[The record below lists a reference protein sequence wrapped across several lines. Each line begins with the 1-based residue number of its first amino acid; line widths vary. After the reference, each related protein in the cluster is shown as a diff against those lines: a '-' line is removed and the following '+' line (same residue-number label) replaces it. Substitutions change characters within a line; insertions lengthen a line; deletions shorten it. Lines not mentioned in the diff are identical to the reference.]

1 VYTLTEEDIMAVPI
15 QKLLSRIIEKDDW
28 RLDLARR
35 WDSVVGSLQ
44 TKIRLEKTYD
54 DTAVIGVYES
64 YWMQE
69 LYLLSAELCD
79 SINDVIGQKKIK
91 QIRFQLVEARERP
104 QAKPLPKAYVRPKV
118 VPLTQSQKMALTK
131 IQDPLLKEAMTEFWM
146 RCAARA
152 AL

>member
-1 VYTLTEEDIMAVPI
+1 VYTVTEDIMAVPI

-104 QAKPLPKAYVRPKV
+104 PAKPLPKPYVPPKV
-118 VPLTQSQKMALTK
+118 VPLTESQKRALTK
-131 IQDPLLKEAMTEFWM
+131 IQDPYLKQAMTEFWM
-146 RCAARA
+146 RCAARN